1 MHVLIADNSRS
12 ILDLISNQVVRRGN
26 TVTTFQDGQEVYDYL
41 TSNQPFDILLT
52 SLELPNVSGLELC
65 WETSTIADNGASA
78 YAIVMSS
85 SSDVDT
91 LVEALDSGADDFLTK
106 PFLQEELN
114 ARLRA
119 AERTVSAQTELIRL
133 ASKDDLTNICNR
145 RNFFLRI
152 EKKLMSLNAKKDSS
166 MIMFDVDHLRQIN
179 EKHGQCAGDAILVA
193 VAEAVDNE
201 NIIFGRLGS
210 EEFGVFLHE
219 VSINKAK
226 KIAEAIRKKISNLS
240 IPYNDHAL
248 NVTISSG
255 VCEIPTHKDID
266 SALKKARQALDAA
279 KNGGRNKT
287 VVWGSVDHQSSI
299 EETTSVQGFDHI
311 NDKAQTTSHAL
322 KAAMI

>member
-12 ILDLISNQVVRRGN
+12 ILDLVSNQVVKRGN

-41 TSNQPFDILLT
+41 TGNQPFDILLT

-65 WETSTIADNGASA
+65 WETSTIAGNGTSA

-106 PFLQEELN
+106 PFLQQELN

-133 ASKDDLTNICNR
+133 ATKDDLTNICNR
-145 RNFFLRI
+145 RNFFQRV
-152 EKKLMSLNAKKDSS
+152 EKKLMSLSAKKDSS
-166 MIMFDVDHLRQIN
+166 MIIFDVDHLRQVN
-179 EKHGQCAGDAILVA
+179 EKYGQDAGDCILVA
-193 VAEAVDNE
+193 IAEAVENE
-201 NIIFGRLGS
+201 KFVFGRLGS

-219 VSINKAK
+219 ASSHQAE
-226 KIAEAIRKKISNLS
+226 KIAEAIRNKVSNLS
-240 IPYNDHAL
+240 IPYNDQVL
-248 NVTISSG
+248 SVTISAG
-255 VCEIPTHKDID
+255 VCDLPANKGID

-287 VVWGSVDHQSSI
+287 VVWGSVEHQSSI

-311 NDKAQTTSHAL
+311 NGKAQTTSYAL
-322 KAAMI
+322 KAAIM